1 MMRSFLLLAVISV
14 LAACQTTQGKIESIP
29 QQGTVFYDEYPT
41 ANGRAVVPLPEGK
54 WIVAGASYTRLE
66 YDNPFEEVV
75 LISQSDEG
83 SVSLIEITSSISV
96 PRYGWG
102 RSTMCERDDMYFL
115 DRRTNAKGGIQ
126 DCWGLQVIN
135 TDLSGDLPAYLKQ
148 ASQYANQNNIPL
160 GFDANAVSYNFADR
174 GYFLRVSHLSEPNV
188 ADMDTLKRLG
198 KEWYPKVKAGFEGK
212 PVLLN

>member
-1 MMRSFLLLAVISV
+1 MMKRFLVIAAALIVS
-14 LAACQTTQGKIESIP
+14 ACQTTQGKIDTIP

-41 ANGRAVVPLPEGK
+41 ANGRVVVPLPAGK
-54 WIVAGASYTRLE
+54 WVVAGSGFNRLGYE
-66 YDNPFEEVV
+66 NPFEEVV
-75 LISQSDEG
+75 LISQSDDEG
-83 SVSLIEITSSISV
+83 VSLIEITSSIAV

-115 DRRTNAKGGIQ
+115 ERRTNAKGGIQ
-126 DCWGLQVIN
+126 DCWGLQIIN

-148 ASQYANQNNIPL
+148 ASQYAKQNNIRL

-174 GYFLRVSHLSEPNV
+174 GYFLRVSHLSEPSV

-198 KEWYPKVKAGFEGK
+198 KEWYPKVKAGFEGG
-212 PVLLN
+212 